1 MDPITFATIWMKVRP
16 FHLLKLRREA
26 RRAAEAAGTP
36 LAPGSMAPVVVPDI
50 GHPPEHVDAVVN
62 VAASIVGGAKSKLI
76 WLAVAQFIYAAVV
89 LYINGGALTAE
100 SLEPLLGGLLTAV
113 FRVMTG
119 QTLAEKGA

>member
-26 RRAAEAAGTP
+26 RKAAEAGAIP
-36 LAPGSMAPVVVPDI
+36 LPEPITEHA
-50 GHPPEHVDAVVN
+50 PEHVDTVVR

-76 WLAVAQFIYAAVV
+76 WLAVAQFAYGVVV
-89 LYINGGALTAE
+89 LWINDGTLTMSA
-100 SLEPLLGGLLTAV
+100 LEPLVGGLGTAA
-113 FRVMTG
+113 FRIFTG